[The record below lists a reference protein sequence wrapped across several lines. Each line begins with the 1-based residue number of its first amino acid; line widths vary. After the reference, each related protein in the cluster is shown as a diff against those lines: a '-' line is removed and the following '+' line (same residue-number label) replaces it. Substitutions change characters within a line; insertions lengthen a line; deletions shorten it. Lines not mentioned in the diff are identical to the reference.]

1 MVNRF
6 NVGDLVR
13 CIDDLD
19 NNQVCKGETYA
30 VERLSSIGGLPLID
44 VCAENGEIMTRIR
57 ESRFELVKSEL
68 TREEEIKNTKRYSMA
83 DNRQLFDHIE
93 EMFPPDYVRGFYI
106 ISDLKYITRYPEK
119 NGIHD
124 IKKASVYLERLKEY
138 EEKLK
143 AGTLYEGKR

>member
-1 MVNRF
+1 MAHIF
-6 NVGDLVR
+6 KVGDLVR
-13 CIDDLD
+13 CVDDWD
-19 NNQVCKGETYA
+19 NYHVRRGYTYA
-30 VERLSSIGGLPLID
+30 VEKLRIVGGLPLID
-44 VCAENGEIMTRIR
+44 VCGEHGEIITHAK
-57 ESRFELVKSEL
+57 ESRFELVEQVN
-68 TREEEIKNTKRYSMA
+68 EEEIKNTKRYSMA

-119 NGIHD
+119 NGTHD